1 MSFWIFFSRI
11 EGHYSILKKMKMTVE
26 RETPWSDLRKILWW
40 DPVLSERKRPDVL
53 PTVPSYP
60 HYCPHFREICP
71 GGVTLVSLGPTNCA
85 HGLALTGVREVGV
98 SLMHVF
104 LKISRD
110 LNSSWPIF
118 HMQRRKSLTL
128 KENSQTD
135 VENGFILLWLNC
147 SGGCCIY
154 YYIRNYDKV
163 MFSVCVCVCDVL
175 CVCVCVWC
183 PLCVCV
189 MFCVR
194 VRYSFSLWLRLALH
208 SQVSCLSFVSAGS
221 RHIHY

>member
-1 MSFWIFFSRI
+1 MRS
-11 EGHYSILKKMKMTVE
+11 GAE
-26 RETPWSDLRKILWW
+26 REKETRCPANS
-40 DPVLSERKRPDVL
+40 PQLSSLL
-53 PTVPSYP
+53 PSLEGNLSWGCYTS
-60 HYCPHFREICP
+60 
-71 GGVTLVSLGPTNCA
+71 VSWASELCA

-98 SLMHVF
+98 SLMHLF
-104 LKISRD
+104 LKISSD

-154 YYIRNYDKV
+154 YYIRNHDKV

-175 CVCVCVWC
+175 CVCVCV
-183 PLCVCV
+183 
-189 MFCVR
+189 
-194 VRYSFSLWLRLALH
+194 
-208 SQVSCLSFVSAGS
+208 
-221 RHIHY
+221 